1 MRKDRFRR
9 ERVPVALILVGSLL
23 SSYVV
28 GLPIL
33 VLGMILALRPRV

>member
-1 MRKDRFRR
+1 MRTKRFS
-9 ERVPVALILVGSLL
+9 EDKLAVALLLSGSLL

-33 VLGMILALRPRV
+33 VLGLSLALWPRA